1 MPSFNEFDLPT
12 LDLLSPGY
20 QADPH
25 GSNAAVRAQG
35 WLAKLTIGGVAVMDY
50 SHAKEVLRDRRFHA
64 ALTMGLAMQGIT
76 SGPLWDRLSALL
88 LSLEG
93 EAHDVLRARLEPY
106 FTTRALHHLQPTL
119 RAAAERAVAAIAP
132 AGKADIVTD
141 VAEDYPLVSLAA
153 LLGVAEQDV
162 PRVTALIDTATG
174 VLGPSI
180 GAQASAIEAAFTDL
194 EAYIASEAVARRT
207 NPGNDLISALVGPG
221 ADPPVTDAELP
232 GIVESIVLPGVQEPR
247 GQLAAMVQALC
258 DHPDQWDAV
267 ASKPELAGAAV
278 DEALRWCP
286 VLIGT
291 FRVPAEDVELDGVT
305 IPAGTVVVVMTA
317 SANRDPDV
325 YLEPD
330 SFDITRPSPA
340 ASLALGSGI
349 HECLGRHLARLELSE
364 GLDVLANRLGDL
376 KADGPAP
383 WKPLTG
389 VSGPSALPVTFTAR

>member
-1 MPSFNEFDLPT
+1 MPSYSELDLPT
-12 LDLLSPGY
+12 LDLLSPSY

-25 GSNAAVRAQG
+25 GSNASVRAQG

-50 SHAKEVLRDRRFHA
+50 AHAKEVLRDRRFHS

-93 EAHDVLRARLEPY
+93 EGHDVLRARLEPY
-106 FTTRALHHLQPTL
+106 FTTRALHHLQPAV

-132 AGKADIVTD
+132 TGRADIVTD
-141 VAEDYPLVSLAA
+141 VAQDYPLVALAA
-153 LLGVAEQDV
+153 LLGVADEGV

-180 GAQASAIEAAFTDL
+180 GDQAGAIEQAFTDL
-194 EAYIASEAVARRT
+194 EAYVASQAAARRA
-207 NPGNDLISALVGPG
+207 NPGPDLLSALVGPG
-221 ADPPVTDAELP
+221 ADPPATDTELP

-247 GQLAAMVQALC
+247 GQLAAMVQAFC

-267 ASKPELAGAAV
+267 ASKPELAGPAV

-291 FRVPAEDVELDGVT
+291 FRVPAEDVEVDGVT

-325 YLEPD
+325 FLEPD
-330 SFDITRPSPA
+330 NFDITRPSPA
-340 ASLALGSGI
+340 PSLALGSGI

-364 GLDVLANRLGDL
+364 ALDVMATRLGDL
-376 KADGPAP
+376 KAAGPAP

-389 VSGPSALPVTFTAR
+389 VSGPSTLPVTFTAR

>member
-1 MPSFNEFDLPT
+1 MPLFSDLDLPT
-12 LDLLSPGY
+12 LDLLSPAY

-25 GSNAAVRAQG
+25 GSDAAVRAQG

-50 SHAKEVLRDRRFHA
+50 GHAKEVLRDQRFHS
-64 ALTMGLAMQGIT
+64 ALTMGLALQGIT
-76 SGPLWDRLSALL
+76 SGPLWDRVNALL
-88 LSLEG
+88 LALEG
-93 EAHDVLRARLEPY
+93 DAHHALRARLEPY
-106 FTTRALHHLQPTL
+106 FTTHAVARVQPAV

-132 AGKADIVTD
+132 AGRADIVTD
-141 VAEDYPLVSLAA
+141 VAQDYPLVSLAA
-153 LLGVAEQDV
+153 LLGVADQDV
-162 PRVTALIDTATG
+162 PRVSALIDTATG

-180 GAQASAIEAAFTDL
+180 GAQAGAIEQAFTDL
-194 EAYIASEAVARRT
+194 EAYVASEAAARRT
-207 NPGNDLISALVGPG
+207 NPGEDLLSALVGPG
-221 ADPPVTDAELP
+221 VDPPVTDAELP

-247 GQLAAMVQALC
+247 GQLAAMVQAFC

-267 ASKPELAGAAV
+267 AAKPELAGPAV

-291 FRVPAEDVELDGVT
+291 FRVPAVDVDLDGVT

-325 YLEPD
+325 FLEPD
-330 SFDITRPSPA
+330 TFDITRPSPA
-340 ASLALGSGI
+340 PSLALGSGI

-364 GLDVLANRLGDL
+364 ALDVLATRLTDL
-376 KADGPAP
+376 KPAGPAP

-389 VSGPSALPVTFTAR
+389 ISGPSTLPVTFTAR